1 MPELDRLRELPFFL
15 ALENVLALGVH
26 TCALD
31 YKRNHDMHI
40 GVHSYLDP
48 QNFMK
53 ASLREACH
61 NVMNEWPDTAK
72 HTWELE
78 KQNMGW
84 SFPWLEEGKGI
95 CTY

>member
-1 MPELDRLRELPFFL
+1 
-15 ALENVLALGVH
+15 
-26 TCALD
+26 
-31 YKRNHDMHI
+31 MHI

-61 NVMNEWPDTAK
+61 DVMNEWPDTAK

-78 KQNMGW
+78 KQNMGVVISMVRGRVFAHINYACCW
-84 SFPWLEEGKGI
+84 GHFLQNRVGLSSLAAASL
-95 CTY
+95 CTA